1 MSKLVLSLRQ
11 RRKGFAMAELTNTQ
25 LIEKIVRA
33 KVALEG
39 AKVKHE
45 DFCVTEDPDSM
56 APCNCGASAA
66 NNAIS
71 RALRTLELDK

>member
-1 MSKLVLSLRQ
+1 MKTFFERGRKKARRRRMADLSH
-11 RRKGFAMAELTNTQ
+11 TQ

-39 AKVKHE
+39 ATVRHKEH
-45 DFCVTEDPDSM
+45 CATEDPDST

-66 NNAIS
+66 NAGIS
-71 RALRTLELDK
+71 RALRELALD